1 MEKASRQQGG
11 QLMKGLVLG
20 IVIPA
25 VVFAI
30 SFIMTE
36 LLFRHFSK
44 KGEKGLPDKQAR
56 SGS

>member
-1 MEKASRQQGG
+1 MGNIIF
-11 QLMKGLVLG
+11 G

-30 SFIMTE
+30 SFFMTE

-44 KGEKGLPDKQAR
+44 KGDE
-56 SGS
+56 

>member
-1 MEKASRQQGG
+1 
-11 QLMKGLVLG
+11 MKGLVFG

-44 KGEKGLPDKQAR
+44 KDEKELPEDI
-56 SGS
+56 S